1 MGYQAKMAAS
11 IAQVCCRH
19 VPTTSL
25 SLHLFRLLRRAVLRK
40 TQHYYSSNTSRPF
53 RPLGEYTGVTRRL
66 VLGIETSCDDTGAA
80 VVDNWGRVLGEG
92 LHSQT
97 STHVE

>member
-1 MGYQAKMAAS
+1 MAAP
-11 IAQVCCRH
+11 IVQVGCRLILT
-19 VPTTSL
+19 VPFS
-25 SLHLFRLLRRAVLRK
+25 SFSSSHLCRLLQRASWRKLR
-40 TQHYYSSNTSRPF
+40 HYSSKIQPF
-53 RPLGEYTGVTRRL
+53 RPLGEYTGETRRL